1 MKESG
6 IFDITSKLPLL
17 KNITKKSE
25 GYKSAFDDVQDFR
38 VEYLDPSTG
47 EATAEQSE
55 EISTA
60 VISEESLAESKPEI
74 LPDVQATPAE
84 SVPANRDES
93 EQEADSIEVHES
105 GRFPV
110 IRKIGD
116 VLRILFVAA
125 YRLRAVF
132 LAIPVILLALRLAA
146 YNSEHLPLLVGLD
159 LQSNGEFAKTI
170 SRQTAVTMP
179 LFLTGGCLVL
189 TCFSRKPMYPWLISL
204 FSLAIPVLLLLTNMY
219 PA

>member
-6 IFDITSKLPLL
+6 IFDITGKLPLL
-17 KNITKKSE
+17 KNITLKKSE
-25 GYKSAFDDVQDFR
+25 PRKTAFDDVQEFQ
-38 VEYLDPSTG
+38 VEYLDSITG
-47 EATAEQSE
+47 EAPAELPTE
-55 EISTA
+55 NPVAMETA
-60 VISEESLAESKPEI
+60 VMQKPEVVVMPQTAQPAMETSSVTAAEEPEV
-74 LPDVQATPAE
+74 PDEIQE
-84 SVPANRDES
+84 
-93 EQEADSIEVHES
+93 EQI
-105 GRFPV
+105 PV
-110 IRKIGD
+110 IRRIWD
-116 VLRILFVAA
+116 VIRILAMAA

-132 LAIPVILLALRLAA
+132 LAIPVIFLALRLAA

-179 LFLTGGCLVL
+179 LLLTGGCLAL
-189 TCFSRKPMYPWLISL
+189 MCFSRKTLYPWLISL